1 MFCNAAELIEQVAKH
16 RAIACPYKM
25 IFHLDIVR
33 VSVRV
38 RVRVVVVVVVVVITC
53 TGTTS
58 RFSSKQSNAI
68 LAQTFSDPEIS

>member
-38 RVRVVVVVVVVVITC
+38 RVRVVVVVVVITC

>member
-38 RVRVVVVVVVVVITC
+38 RVRVVVVVVVITC

-68 LAQTFSDPEIS
+68 LAQTFPDPEIS

>member
-38 RVRVVVVVVVVVITC
+38 RVRVVVVVVVITC

-68 LAQTFSDPEIS
+68 LAETFSDPEIS

>member
-38 RVRVVVVVVVVVITC
+38 VVRVVVVVVVITC

-68 LAQTFSDPEIS
+68 LAETFSDPEIS

>member
-16 RAIACPYKM
+16 RTIACPYKM

-38 RVRVVVVVVVVVITC
+38 RVRVVVVVVVITC